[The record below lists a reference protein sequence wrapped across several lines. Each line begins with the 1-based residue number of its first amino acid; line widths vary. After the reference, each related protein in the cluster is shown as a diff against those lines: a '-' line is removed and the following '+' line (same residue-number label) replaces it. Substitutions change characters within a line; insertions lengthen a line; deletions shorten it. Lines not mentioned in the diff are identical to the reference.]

1 MNQLIRAGLFVALS
15 PLIAM
20 PFAYAD
26 NAKNQGYLTD
36 RNGNA
41 VTVRSSGCVRS
52 RDWTPSR
59 SNKQCEKTIA
69 TTSSTTR
76 SPK

>member
-1 MNQLIRAGLFVALS
+1 MNRLIRMGLFVAVS
-15 PLIAM
+15 PLIAV

-26 NAKNQGYLTD
+26 AKNQGYLTD

-41 VTVRSSGCVRS
+41 VTVRSSGCVKS

-59 SNKQCEKTIA
+59 ANKQCEKTMT

-76 SPK
+76 STK

>member
-1 MNQLIRAGLFVALS
+1 MNQLIRVGLFVALS
-15 PLIAM
+15 PLISM
-20 PFAYAD
+20 SFAYAD
-26 NAKNQGYLTD
+26 NVKNQGYLTD

-59 SNKQCEKTIA
+59 SNKQCEKAI
-69 TTSSTTR
+69 TTSSSTPR
-76 SPK
+76 STK

>member
-1 MNQLIRAGLFVALS
+1 MNRLIPTGLFVVIS
-15 PLIAM
+15 PLITV

-26 NAKNQGYLTD
+26 TAKNQGYLTD

-52 RDWTPSR
+52 RDWTPGR
-59 SNKQCEKTIA
+59 SNKQCEQTIA

-76 SPK
+76 STK